1 MTHNTELN
9 MCDSPLCRVL
19 SMLGASS
26 GGLASMD
33 WNKAMDN
40 RIGLIHV
47 LVMNQKLYDDY
58 RFAIYRPWGFSGK

>member
-1 MTHNTELN
+1 
-9 MCDSPLCRVL
+9 
-19 SMLGASS
+19 MLGASS